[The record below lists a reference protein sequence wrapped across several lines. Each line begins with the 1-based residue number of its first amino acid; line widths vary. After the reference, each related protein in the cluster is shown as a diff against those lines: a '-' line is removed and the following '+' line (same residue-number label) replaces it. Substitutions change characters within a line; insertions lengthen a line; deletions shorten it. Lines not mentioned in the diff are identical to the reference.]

1 MGDLAKYIA
10 EVVEFVVAGVL
21 VFFSLLLL
29 GYVVVRPDL
38 ADLPAD
44 LPFLAS
50 LGGLLPV
57 VGVAL
62 IYALGIIAEGMS
74 RILFEHG
81 LGELTAA
88 KLATK
93 ATPAQKKALQ
103 EKVAAAESAASPK
116 DRAKAGHK
124 VEVAHYEGV
133 REEWRMYVLA
143 HSASLN
149 AQVDGQLKRLRIE
162 RAAALSGG
170 IGSIALLIDV
180 ALVGLR
186 EEMPV
191 RAVLLVG
198 LVLAAAVSAR
208 LWLVQKQLP
217 DTAEASD
224 PKLRKRQALQHD
236 AAQGAALSA
245 SVLALAVLV
254 SMVVEAGVET
264 MGLRAA
270 LLVVTLVV
278 TACAVALS
286 LVRLKRYLG
295 SIVRCYEALKAT
307 PPVGA
312 AP

>member
-38 ADLPAD
+38 AALPD
-44 LPFLAS
+44 ELPFLSS

-74 RILFEHG
+74 RIMFEHG
-81 LGELTAA
+81 LGELTHEKLKHHRSARRAEPDAA
-88 KLATK
+88 HK
-93 ATPAQKKALQ
+93 A
-103 EKVAAAESAASPK
+103 
-116 DRAKAGHK
+116 
-124 VEVAHYEGV
+124 EVAHYEGV

-170 IGSIALLIDV
+170 ISSLALLIDV
-180 ALVGLR
+180 AVTAAQHDMRLHG
-186 EEMPV
+186 
-191 RAVLLVG
+191 VLLVV
-198 LVLAAAVSAR
+198 LVLASCVAAR
-208 LWLVQKQLP
+208 LWLVGEQVP
-217 DTAEASD
+217 S
-224 PKLRKRQALQHD
+224 
-236 AAQGAALSA
+236 AAMSA
-245 SVLALAVLV
+245 QPEVREHSRRTVDEWWRHEVRLKPARAVALAGVVLSV
-254 SMVVEAGVET
+254 ALLCGIVVGAGSEV

-270 LLVVTLVV
+270 LLVAALVV
-278 TACAVALS
+278 TCCAVALS

-295 SIVRCYEALKAT
+295 SIVRCYEALREK
-307 PPVGA
+307 PPVANASDAAGA
-312 AP
+312 PTS